1 MKKMVMGF
9 AFICCLVLGVQTSLT
24 KARAATNWKEYKT
37 LTVKKGAFTFK
48 AHPSSQK
55 KEAWIYQV
63 KVNSKKGSTKTLKF
77 PSKIKGRKVTKLG
90 WTEDMGEDNEF
101 YRTIFGIWV
110 EEAHDC
116 DGYMYSLRKTQK
128 LIIPKTVKELTNCC
142 FRGLRALKQVTIP
155 SGVKKIP
162 RSAFYGCRK
171 LKSVTLPKKLQEFD
185 REVFADCPA
194 ISEMKLSKSNK
205 TYKVEKGAVLS
216 KDGKQLYW
224 VLPAKKKYT
233 ISSKTSSID
242 TNALRDCKMKKL
254 VLPAHVIDLKRYALY
269 SKNIKKIT
277 VDTTNPVYAKDGQCI
292 YKKATGE
299 LITVVVKNNK
309 IAISSKV
316 TILNENATMTG
327 ADNCAELERVDIPE
341 SVKTL
346 ETYWI
351 FFHNLSTK
359 VYFHSK
365 TPPQINAIVPGWQ
378 YAAIPCFNPVYV
390 PQGSKDIYEKWA
402 EDHFRFDEKD
412 VNCIGIEKLYTF

>member
-1 MKKMVMGF
+1 MKQVSNK
-9 AFICCLVLGVQTSLT
+9 
-24 KARAATNWKEYKT
+24 YK
-37 LTVKKGAFTFK
+37 
-48 AHPSSQK
+48 K

-142 FRGLRALKQVTIP
+142 FSGLRALKQVTIP

-299 LITVVVKNNK
+299 LITAMVKNNK

>member
-142 FRGLRALKQVTIP
+142 FSGLRALKQVTIP

-162 RSAFYGCRK
+162 RSAFYG
-171 LKSVTLPKKLQEFD
+171 
-185 REVFADCPA
+185 
-194 ISEMKLSKSNK
+194 LS
-205 TYKVEKGAVLS
+205 
-216 KDGKQLYW
+216 
-224 VLPAKKKYT
+224 
-233 ISSKTSSID
+233 
-242 TNALRDCKMKKL
+242 
-254 VLPAHVIDLKRYALY
+254 
-269 SKNIKKIT
+269 
-277 VDTTNPVYAKDGQCI
+277 
-292 YKKATGE
+292 
-299 LITVVVKNNK
+299 LIH
-309 IAISSKV
+309 I
-316 TILNENATMTG
+316 
-327 ADNCAELERVDIPE
+327 
-341 SVKTL
+341 
-346 ETYWI
+346 
-351 FFHNLSTK
+351 
-359 VYFHSK
+359 
-365 TPPQINAIVPGWQ
+365 
-378 YAAIPCFNPVYV
+378 
-390 PQGSKDIYEKWA
+390 
-402 EDHFRFDEKD
+402 
-412 VNCIGIEKLYTF
+412 